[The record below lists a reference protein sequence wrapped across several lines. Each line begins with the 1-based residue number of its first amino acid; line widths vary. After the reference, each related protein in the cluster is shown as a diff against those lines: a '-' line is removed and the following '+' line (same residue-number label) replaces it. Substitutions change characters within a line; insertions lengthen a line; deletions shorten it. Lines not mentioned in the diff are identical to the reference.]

1 MSETQ
6 TPEEA
11 DGDGAVSHETPPAP
25 ETVLDN
31 DRVKYQAMTTLSDAE
46 YARLAADIRDRGVLQ
61 PIIVDEDDTI
71 LDGHHR
77 AAIAEHY
84 ELDASREPAYVV
96 IGDLDADDAKLARAI
111 KQNLSGRDT
120 TDAVKTHAVKQYI
133 ETAWDTTD
141 DGTLIRTESDTE
153 IADRLSVDHSLV
165 SGVVRN
171 WTSPIIDHDRLK
183 ARRYYEDNPDASY
196 REVARQVDSSKN
208 TVRKWLKEDFD
219 EGDDEDD
226 EDTALTAFAADE
238 SASEKAQETFSKTAD
253 TTTESANT
261 TDGDA
266 DDGVS
271 ETVAEEA
278 QENAQRL
285 ARGETS
291 PQTAAKNVEMAEAEQ
306 AVEEDRTATEEHQY
320 TPAVT
325 EADALDWLAQADGDV
340 LLTDPPYSTDVE
352 DVTDFA
358 ASWVPAALDALPADG
373 YAYIFIGSYADE
385 MAAYLNVLA
394 ETEYYVQPLVWN
406 YRNTLGRSPDARYKR
421 DWQAVLY
428 CRGPEAGDLDA
439 PKTSELRAVQRI
451 KAPGMVGDDNERH
464 HKWQK
469 PRELLE
475 QYISHTTSKG
485 DTVIDPFAGSGEVLL
500 TAADIGRRARGCD
513 IDPDAVATA
522 VERGC
527 ESDE

>member
-1 MSETQ
+1 MSESQQSDDTD
-6 TPEEA
+6 
-11 DGDGAVSHETPPAP
+11 DGESRHETPPAP
-25 ETVLDN
+25 ETVLDD
-31 DRVKYQAMTTLSDAE
+31 DRISYQAMETLSDAE

-61 PIIVDEDDTI
+61 PVIIDEEDTI

-84 ELDASREPAYVV
+84 DLDASREPAYVV
-96 IGDLDADDAKLARAI
+96 IGDLDTDDAKLARAI

-120 TDAVKTHAVKQYI
+120 TDGVKTHAVKQYI

-141 DGTLIRTESDTE
+141 DGALIRTEDDTE
-153 IADRLSVDHSLV
+153 IADKLSVSQELV
-165 SGVVRN
+165 TDVFDCSIG
-171 WTSPIIDHDRLK
+171 TTIKHERLK
-183 ARRYYEDNPDASY
+183 AREYYEDNPDASY
-196 REVARQVDSSKN
+196 REVARQVDAANS
-208 TVRKWLKEDFD
+208 TVTRWLKEDFE
-219 EGDDEDD
+219 EGDEDD
-226 EDTALTAFAADE
+226 GTSLTAFATDE
-238 SASEKAQETFSKTAD
+238 SAAEKAQETFSEVSGSEGTDEESTTPD
-253 TTTESANT
+253 TV
-261 TDGDA
+261 
-266 DDGVS
+266 DDSVS
-271 ETVAEEA
+271 EAAEE
-278 QENAQRL
+278 NAERL

-291 PQTAAKNVEMAEAEQ
+291 PQTAAKNVEKAKAEQ

-320 TPAVT
+320 TPTVQQ
-325 EADALDWLAQADGDV
+325 ADAGDWLQQNTGDV
-340 LLTDPPYSTDVE
+340 LLTDPPYSTDVD
-352 DVTDFA
+352 DVTEFA
-358 ASWVPAALDALPADG
+358 ASWVPTALDALPADG

-394 ETEYYVQPLVWN
+394 ETEYFVQPLVWN

-428 CRGPEAGDLDA
+428 CRGPEAGDLNA

-451 KAPGMVGDDNERH
+451 KAPGMVGDDSERH

-527 ESDE
+527 ENE